1 LTFHSVSNCHCLPT
15 YRLSSLNRSTITI
28 D

>member
-1 LTFHSVSNCHCLPT
+1 SNCHCLPT
-15 YRLSSLNRSTITI
+15 YRLSSLNLSTITI

>member
-1 LTFHSVSNCHCLPT
+1 SNCHCLPT

>member
-1 LTFHSVSNCHCLPT
+1 HSVSNCHCLPT

>member
-1 LTFHSVSNCHCLPT
+1 VSNCHCLPT

>member
-1 LTFHSVSNCHCLPT
+1 SVSNCHCLPT

>member
-1 LTFHSVSNCHCLPT
+1 FHSVSNCHCLPT
-15 YRLSSLNRSTITI
+15 YHLSSLNRSTITI

>member
-1 LTFHSVSNCHCLPT
+1 FHSVSNCHCLPT